1 LDDWEQSV
9 RHILLLLLILSQ
21 ILMYCAFGEQVL
33 QGVSW
38 VSAVCKLV
46 SRCRD
51 IRLQGSDTRRTM
63 KDIKLSVALQ
73 ESCRREGEVGVKL
86 SVVCTS

>member
-1 LDDWEQSV
+1 MFQSLDDWEQSV
-9 RHILLLLLILSQ
+9 RHILLLLLTLSQ

-46 SRCRD
+46 SCCRD
-51 IRLQGSDTRRTM
+51 IKQQGSDARRTR
-63 KDIKLSVALQ
+63 KEITLSQALQ
-73 ESCRREGEVGVKL
+73 ESLLQEGR
-86 SVVCTS
+86 